1 MGWAKIKTIIII
13 VLVILVSEGIRIYT
27 GVPITILDVV
37 ILPITCSL
45 VYLMKYYKFP
55 FSKTYK
61 DRQSHQTQNA
71 FQLIGSLVFTAIL
84 AVMGTWVAW
93 LGIQAPLQYFS
104 GVKVA
109 AHGYTLI
116 QVGILITLY
125 SIWGALIFLSR
136 LSRLRHKSA

>member
-1 MGWAKIKTIIII
+1 
-13 VLVILVSEGIRIYT
+13 
-27 GVPITILDVV
+27 
-37 ILPITCSL
+37 
-45 VYLMKYYKFP
+45 MKYYKFP

-61 DRQSHQTQNA
+61 DRESHQTQNA

-116 QVGILITLY
+116 QFGILITLY

-136 LSRLRHKSA
+136 LNRLRHKSA

>member
-93 LGIQAPLQYFS
+93 LGIQAPLQYSS

-109 AHGYTLI
+109 A
-116 QVGILITLY
+116 
-125 SIWGALIFLSR
+125 
-136 LSRLRHKSA
+136 